1 MKLVIT
7 TIALLGCIA
16 ALEAQENPVFRQP
29 ETQLRLL
36 NKKPLP
42 KQQPFLAPVDTIW
55 GNIAA
60 IPKQTQVYN
69 MPVLKPD
76 IVYNM
81 PNAAHTPQYKS
92 IMLERYG
99 DTLTGRITGQV
110 LPK

>member
-1 MKLVIT
+1 MKLVLT
-7 TIALLGCIA
+7 TIALLACMS

-29 ETQLRLL
+29 EAQLRLL

-42 KQQPFLAPVDTIW
+42 KQQPFLAPVDTIR

-76 IVYNM
+76 IVYNI
-81 PNAAHTPQYKS
+81 PNAAHTPQYKT

-99 DTLTGRITGQV
+99 DTATGRMTRKP
-110 LPK
+110 LAK